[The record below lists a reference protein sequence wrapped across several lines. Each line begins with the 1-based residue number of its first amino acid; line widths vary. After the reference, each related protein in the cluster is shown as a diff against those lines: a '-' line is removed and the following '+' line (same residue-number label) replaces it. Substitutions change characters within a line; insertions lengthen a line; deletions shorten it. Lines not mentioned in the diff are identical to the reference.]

1 MTYNYRGLWKVLID
15 RNLKKKDLMS
25 LTGISS
31 STIAKMGKGLPIRLE
46 ILARICKEFNCNI
59 GDILEIEFWGDK
71 AWKNYVLVLI
81 LKFYHNLK

>member
-46 ILARICKEFNCNI
+46 VLARICKEFNCNI
-59 GDILEIEFWGDK
+59 GDILEIEF
-71 AWKNYVLVLI
+71 
-81 LKFYHNLK
+81 